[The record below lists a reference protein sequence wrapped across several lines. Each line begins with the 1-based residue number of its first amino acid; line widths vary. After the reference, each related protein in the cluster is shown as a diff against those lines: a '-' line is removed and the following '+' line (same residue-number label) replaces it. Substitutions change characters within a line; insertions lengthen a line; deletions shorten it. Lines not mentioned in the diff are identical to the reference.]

1 MLMTIEVDPRVIAYV
16 DEYVQRRDACRAR
29 GVPLPEMTQEAAIS
43 ALLLQA
49 VIEPPII
56 VRGNRVLRQ
65 IRRSPVKIYRRRG
78 VSVEKGDDGR
88 AVVPKKI
95 LRR

>member
-1 MLMTIEVDPRVIAYV
+1 MLIEIDVDPRVIAYV
-16 DEYVQRRDACRAR
+16 DEYVQRRDGCRAR
-29 GVPLPEMTQEAAIS
+29 GVPLPEITQKAAIS

-65 IRRSPVKIYRRRG
+65 IRRSPVKVYRRRG
-78 VSVEKGDDGR
+78 VSFGKGDNSR
-88 AVVPKKI
+88 AVVPKKV
-95 LRR
+95 LW